1 MERQRP
7 SGLSRN
13 RFCKYMKLNRS
24 SLYYQPKGE
33 SEENLEMMRIIDKYH
48 TEHPTTGVVHMRD
61 MLRLRGYSVNEKRVR
76 RLMRKMDILVIY
88 PQRSLSKGTMPSYVH
103 PYLLR
108 GLKVERPNQVWSTD
122 VSYIPMEKGF
132 MYLYAVIDVYSRFVV
147 GWKLSNTLSANNCI
161 DLMKE
166 SIEQYGCPEII
177 NSDQGVQYT
186 SKKWVELL
194 EEKGIRISM
203 DGKGRCKDNIWIER
217 FWRSIKQ
224 EYIYLNPAD
233 TITELRQGI
242 GKWIKFYNYERP
254 HQSITKLLPAME
266 YGIVVAA

>member
-1 MERQRP
+1 
-7 SGLSRN
+7 
-13 RFCKYMKLNRS
+13 
-24 SLYYQPKGE
+24 
-33 SEENLEMMRIIDKYH
+33 
-48 TEHPTTGVVHMRD
+48 

-76 RLMRKMDILVIY
+76 RLMRKMDLLVIF
-88 PQRSLSKGTMPSYVH
+88 PQRSLSKITVPSYVR

-108 GLKVERPNQVWSTD
+108 GLKVERPNQVWPTD
-122 VSYIPMEKGF
+122 ISYISMDKGF
-132 MYLYAVIDVYSRFVV
+132 MYLSAVIDVYSRFVV
-147 GWKLSNTLSANNCI
+147 GWKYSNTLSANNCT
-161 DLMKE
+161 DLVKE

-194 EEKGIRISM
+194 EAKGIRISM
-203 DGKGRCKDNIWIER
+203 YGKGRCKDNIWIEC

-233 TITELRQGI
+233 TVTELRQGI

>member
-1 MERQRP
+1 
-7 SGLSRN
+7 
-13 RFCKYMKLNRS
+13 
-24 SLYYQPKGE
+24 
-33 SEENLEMMRIIDKYH
+33 
-48 TEHPTTGVVHMRD
+48 
-61 MLRLRGYSVNEKRVR
+61 
-76 RLMRKMDILVIY
+76 
-88 PQRSLSKGTMPSYVH
+88 
-103 PYLLR
+103 
-108 GLKVERPNQVWSTD
+108 
-122 VSYIPMEKGF
+122 MEKGF

-147 GWKLSNTLSANNCI
+147 GWKLSNTLSANNCT
-161 DLMKE
+161 DLVKE
-166 SIEQYGCPEII
+166 CIEQYGCPEII

-186 SKKWVELL
+186 NKKWVELL

-233 TITELRQGI
+233 TVSELRQGI